1 MRAGKKGGRIV
12 ADRSRKGILA
22 FFLERRDGDVVDGG
36 DLDLLLEDELLLLLV
51 DDDGDDRAR
60 SVRELPLDMALL
72 LSPALRSLPTSE
84 SAKLVVLRLSCMPR
98 GLTWFVIVVGPSDD
112 SASAAALSAEPRRLP
127 DRHRCT
133 PWGKLRCAGA
143 ADGSDASSSAAAAD
157 AFAGQALL
165 SGWGLRMVVDC
176 YYVSCGSWS
185 RLSTLSGSPHSRAHG
200 DEEDDAEC

>member
-51 DDDGDDRAR
+51 DDDDDDRAR

-98 GLTWFVIVVGPSDD
+98 GLPRFVVVVVVAGPSDID
-112 SASAAALSAEPRRLP
+112 SAREAALSAEPRRLP

-133 PWGKLRCAGA
+133 PWGKLRCVAGA
-143 ADGSDASSSAAAAD
+143 AEGSDASS
-157 AFAGQALL
+157 
-165 SGWGLRMVVDC
+165 
-176 YYVSCGSWS
+176 CGC
-185 RLSTLSGSPHSRAHG
+185 RR
-200 DEEDDAEC
+200 

>member
-51 DDDGDDRAR
+51 DDDDDDDRAR

-98 GLTWFVIVVGPSDD
+98 GLPRFVVIVVVVAGPSDID
-112 SASAAALSAEPRRLP
+112 SAREAALSAEPRRLP

-143 ADGSDASSSAAAAD
+143 ADGSDASS
-157 AFAGQALL
+157 
-165 SGWGLRMVVDC
+165 
-176 YYVSCGSWS
+176 CGC
-185 RLSTLSGSPHSRAHG
+185 RR
-200 DEEDDAEC
+200 

>member
-12 ADRSRKGILA
+12 ANRSRKGILA

-36 DLDLLLEDELLLLLV
+36 DLDLLLEDELLLLV
-51 DDDGDDRAR
+51 DDDDDDRAR

-98 GLTWFVIVVGPSDD
+98 GLPRFVVVVVVAGPSDID
-112 SASAAALSAEPRRLP
+112 SAREAALSAEPRRLP

-133 PWGKLRCAGA
+133 PWGKLRCVG
-143 ADGSDASSSAAAAD
+143 ADGSDASS
-157 AFAGQALL
+157 
-165 SGWGLRMVVDC
+165 
-176 YYVSCGSWS
+176 CGC
-185 RLSTLSGSPHSRAHG
+185 RR
-200 DEEDDAEC
+200 